1 MSKIKSSVHVNKA
14 SPVDIS
20 SEVGGTVM
28 RFILREDGRDDVNDP
43 VASVVVL

>member
-1 MSKIKSSVHVNKA
+1 MKSSVHVNKA
-14 SPVDIS
+14 SPGDIS

-28 RFILREDGRDDVNDP
+28 RFILHEDGRNDVNEP